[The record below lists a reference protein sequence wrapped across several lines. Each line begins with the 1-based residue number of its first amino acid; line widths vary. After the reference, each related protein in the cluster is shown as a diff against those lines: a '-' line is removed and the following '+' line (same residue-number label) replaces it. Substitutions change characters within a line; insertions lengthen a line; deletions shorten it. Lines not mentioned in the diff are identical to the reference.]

1 MPAPA
6 AVMLQSLFQNLPD
19 LITVAA
25 PVLPVMLGRVVS
37 EDVGFTE
44 FDVRNI
50 DFSIKWI
57 HIEFHLFYQNITEI
71 IHHSRMLVN

>member
-6 AVMLQSLFQNLPD
+6 AVMLQSLLQNLPD
-19 LITVAA
+19 LIPVAP

-50 DFSIKWI
+50 DFSLKWI
-57 HIEFHLFYQNITEI
+57 HIEIHLFYLEYY
-71 IHHSRMLVN
+71 